1 MSKAAEATL
10 IFAVAPSG
18 LATTC
23 LHACYLSALSA
34 CWLNGLAIG
43 YRLFLIAVLS
53 LVWLS
58 QAKGLRA
65 RSCYLRYT
73 AQQGWSISFDGGNEY
88 CAVTIKSSTVVGS
101 LVTFLHYATEDK
113 AFDTLVIWKD
123 ALTPGDY
130 RRLIVKLKLS
140 DHGRV

>member
-10 IFAVAPSG
+10 IFAVVPSSM
-18 LATTC
+18 ATTC
-23 LHACYLSALSA
+23 LHACYLSALTA

-43 YRLFLIAVLS
+43 YRLFLGS
-53 LVWLS
+53 LLGMAWLS

-88 CAVTIKSSTVVGS
+88 RTVTIKSSTVVGS
-101 LVTFLHYATEDK
+101 LVTFLHYATDDK
-113 AFDTLVIWKD
+113 AFDTMVIWKD

-140 DHGRV
+140 DLGRV